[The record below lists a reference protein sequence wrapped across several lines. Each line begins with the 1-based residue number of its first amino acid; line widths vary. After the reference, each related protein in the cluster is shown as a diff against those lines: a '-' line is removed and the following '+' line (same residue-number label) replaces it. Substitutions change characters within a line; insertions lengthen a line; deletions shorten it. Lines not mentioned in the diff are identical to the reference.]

1 MRKPLLIDF
10 RVVTVPVGS
19 SVELAG
25 PNVRR
30 VGLVVGAPVA
40 NRVDLTFRTD
50 AVAGQGLALWPKTMP
65 FEMVEEYYAAAVR
78 EGVQAT
84 ATGGPE
90 TLGVLDIFEA

>member
-1 MRKPLLIDF
+1 MEF
-10 RVVTVPVGS
+10 RTVTVPVGQ
-19 SVELAG
+19 SVQLAG
-25 PNVRR
+25 PNLRR
-30 VGLVVGAPVA
+30 VGLVIGSPQA
-40 NRVDLTFRTD
+40 NRVDLNFRAP
-50 AVAGQGLALWPKTMP
+50 AVAGQGLALWPKTLP